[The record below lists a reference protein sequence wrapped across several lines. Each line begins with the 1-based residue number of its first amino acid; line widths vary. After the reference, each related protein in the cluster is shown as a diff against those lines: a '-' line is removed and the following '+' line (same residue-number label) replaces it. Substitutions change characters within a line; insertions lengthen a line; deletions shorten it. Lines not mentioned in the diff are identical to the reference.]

1 MLKIENYKK
10 LKGLKFGEWTCGI
23 AEQHHPVYRFSF
35 HKGDYNQSYTVGRWT
50 KTFWIEVERNVFTDA
65 DGDRVVSLHFP
76 NQKLITRMSLRY
88 MKDLH
93 NITSNFTEII
103 KKHAGQ

>member
-1 MLKIENYKK
+1 MLVIENYKK
-10 LKGLKFGEWTCGI
+10 LIGLKFGEWNCGI
-23 AEQHHPVYRFSF
+23 AEEYDPYYRFSF
-35 HKGDYNQSYTVGRWT
+35 REGDMPNLGWKKS
-50 KTFWIEVERNVFTDA
+50 FWIEVERNVFTDA
-65 DGDRVVSLHFP
+65 DGDRVVTLNFP
-76 NQKLITRMSLRY
+76 NRKLITRMSIGY